1 MNLSK
6 LTLFHISFIG
16 TVFDACQSMKQGQ
29 ISVQSENIFPIIKKF
44 LYTDQEIFLRE
55 LVSNAV
61 DATKKIQT
69 LSRIGEY
76 SEELGEL
83 KVVVSIDEKEKTI
96 TISDSGVGMTED
108 EIEKYITQLAFSGAT
123 EFVEKWK
130 DKEPEQ
136 MIGHFG
142 LGFYSAFMVA
152 KNVTIISK
160 SFQKDT
166 QAAEWNCDGTT
177 SYTLQKGN
185 REHRGTDIILHLTD
199 EDSETYLSK
208 WKIRELLR
216 KYCRFL
222 PIPIEFDGEVINNT
236 HPIWTKKPSELQ
248 DEDYKKFFEELYPM
262 QEAPLFHIHI
272 NTDYPFNLTGVL
284 FFPKINHAIDNR
296 KDRVQLYSNQVFVTE
311 DVKDVLPEFL
321 VLLQGVVDS
330 PDIPLNVSR
339 SALQSDSNV
348 KKITAHISK
357 KVSDKLQELFNANR
371 EDFESKWEYLDL
383 IVKYGMLSDDK
394 FAERTKDFCLVKTT
408 ENKLHTIQEWID
420 VCKVNQTDKN
430 GETIVLY
437 TTDSQAQH
445 MSIKSVKDAGYQV
458 IQLNGPLDVHF
469 AGFAESKF
477 EKVKFK
483 GVDSAPVNQLI
494 EKDETIESALS
505 KEDQETIE
513 KSVKSLVN
521 EVAFDVKIESLPPQ
535 QEFISIHKNEWE
547 RRMEEYAKM
556 GQGMPFGDMGLKKH
570 TLIINS
576 NHPLASKILTQSEE
590 VKTDTVQYCID
601 LALLEKNMLSGAALE
616 RFISK
621 AKNLI
626 Q

>member
-1 MNLSK
+1 MR
-6 LTLFHISFIG
+6 T
-16 TVFDACQSMKQGQ
+16 GQ

-76 SEELGEL
+76 SEELGDL
-83 KVVVSIDEKEKTI
+83 KVEISIDEKKKTLTI
-96 TISDSGVGMTED
+96 TDYGVGMTE
-108 EIEKYITQLAFSGAT
+108 EEVEKYITQLAFSGAT

-130 DKEPEQ
+130 DKDPDQ

-152 KNVTIISK
+152 KEVNIVTRSHK
-160 SFQKDT
+160 KG
-166 QAAEWNCDGTT
+166 AEPVKWECDGTT
-177 SYTLQKGN
+177 SYTIEKGK
-185 REHRGTDIILHLTD
+185 RKKRGTDIILHLTD
-199 EDSETYLSK
+199 EDAETYLSK

-222 PIPIEFDGEVINNT
+222 PIPVEFDGEVINNID
-236 HPIWTKKPSELQ
+236 PIWTKKPSELSQ
-248 DEDYKKFFEELYPM
+248 EDYKKFFEELYPM

-284 FFPKINHAIDNR
+284 YFPKINQALDNR

-311 DVKDVLPEFL
+311 DVKDVLPEYL

-348 KKITAHISK
+348 KKITSHISK
-357 KVSDKLQELFNANR
+357 KVSDKLTEIFKADR
-371 EDFESKWEYLDL
+371 EDYQSKWEYLDL
-383 IVKYGMLSDDK
+383 IVKYGMLSDEK
-394 FAERTKDFCLVKTT
+394 FAERMKDYCLVETT
-408 ENKLHTIQEWID
+408 ESKFHTIQEWVD
-420 VCKVNQTDKN
+420 HCKINQTDKN
-430 GETIVLY
+430 GETVILY
-437 TTDSQAQH
+437 TTDLNAQH
-445 MSIKSVKDAGYQV
+445 MSIKSVKDAGYEV
-458 IQLNGPLDVHF
+458 IKLSGPLDVHF
-469 AGFAESKF
+469 AGFAEGKF
-477 EKVKFK
+477 EKVRFK

-494 EKDETIESALS
+494 EKDETIESSLS
-505 KEDQETIE
+505 KEQQESLE
-513 KSVKSLVN
+513 KSVKELLN
-521 EVAFDVKIESLPPQ
+521 ELAFDVKIESLPPQ

-556 GQGMPFGDMGLKKH
+556 GQSMPFGDLGMKKH
-570 TLIINS
+570 HLVINS
-576 NHPLASKILTQSEE
+576 NHPLAAKVLSQDSDTQ
-590 VKTDTVQYCID
+590 KNTIQYCLD
-601 LALLEKNMLSGAALE
+601 LAMLEKNLLNGSALE
-616 RFISK
+616 RFINK
-621 AKNLI
+621 AKELL
-626 Q
+626 

>member
-1 MNLSK
+1 MR
-6 LTLFHISFIG
+6 T
-16 TVFDACQSMKQGQ
+16 GQ

-44 LYTDQEIFLRE
+44 LYTDQEIFIRE

-69 LSRIGEY
+69 LNRIGEA
-76 SEELGEL
+76 SGDLGEL
-83 KVVVSIDEKEKTI
+83 KVEVKIDEKKKTL
-96 TISDSGVGMTED
+96 TISDYGVGMTEE

-130 DKEPEQ
+130 DKDPEQ

-152 KNVTIISK
+152 KEVTIISK
-160 SFQKDT
+160 SFKKD
-166 QAAEWNCDGTT
+166 AEVVKWNCDGTT
-177 SYTLQKGN
+177 SYSIDKAK
-185 REHRGTDIILHLTD
+185 RKRRGTDIILHLTD
-199 EDSETYLSK
+199 EDAETYLST
-208 WKIRELLR
+208 WKIKELLR

-222 PIPIEFDGEVINNT
+222 PIPIEFDGETINN
-236 HPIWTKKPSELQ
+236 PDPLWKKKPSELNA
-248 DEDYKKFFEELYPM
+248 EDYTKFFEELYPM

-272 NTDYPFNLTGVL
+272 NTDFPFNLTGVL
-284 FFPKINHAIDNR
+284 YFPKINQALDNR

-357 KVSDKLQELFNANR
+357 KVSDKLQEIFKADR
-371 EDFESKWEYLDL
+371 EEYQNKWEYLDL
-383 IVKYGMLSDDK
+383 IVKYGMLSDEK
-394 FAERTKDFCLVKTT
+394 FADRMKDYCLVKTT
-408 ENKLHTIQEWID
+408 ENKLHTIEEWINH
-420 VCKVNQTDKN
+420 CKTNQTDKN
-430 GETIVLY
+430 DETVVLY
-437 TTDSQAQH
+437 TTDTKAQH
-445 MSIKSVKDAGYQV
+445 MSIKAAQNAGYEV
-458 IQLNGPLDVHF
+458 IVLDGPLDVHF
-469 AGFAESKF
+469 AGFAEGKF

-494 EKDETIESALS
+494 EKEETIESVLS
-505 KEDQETIE
+505 KEQQEELE
-513 KSVKSLVN
+513 KAVKSLVN
-521 EVAFDVKIESLPPQ
+521 EASFDVKIESLPPQ
-535 QEFISIHKNEWE
+535 QDFISIHKNEWE

-556 GQGMPFGDMGLKKH
+556 GQSMPFGDMGMNKK

-576 NHPLASKILTQSEE
+576 NSEAANATLTKTADEQKIYIQHFL
-590 VKTDTVQYCID
+590 DI
-601 LALLEKNMLSGAALE
+601 ALLEKGLLSGNDLE
-616 RFISK
+616 RFIEK
-621 AKNLI
+621 AKGFI
-626 Q
+626 K

>member
-1 MNLSK
+1 M
-6 LTLFHISFIG
+6 G
-16 TVFDACQSMKQGQ
+16 MKTGQ

-44 LYTDQEIFLRE
+44 LYTDQEIFIRE

-69 LSRIGEY
+69 LNRIGEA
-76 SEELGEL
+76 SGNLGEL
-83 KVVVSIDEKEKTI
+83 KVEVKIDEKKKTL
-96 TISDSGVGMTED
+96 TISDYGVGMTEE

-130 DKEPEQ
+130 DKDPEQ

-152 KNVTIISK
+152 KEVTIISK
-160 SFQKDT
+160 SFKKG
-166 QAAEWNCDGTT
+166 AEVVKWNCDGTT
-177 SYTLQKGN
+177 SYSIDTAK
-185 REHRGTDIILHLTD
+185 RKRRGTDIILHLTD
-199 EDSETYLSK
+199 EDAETYLST
-208 WKIRELLR
+208 WKVKELLR

-222 PIPIEFDGEVINNT
+222 PIPIEFDGETINN
-236 HPIWTKKPSELQ
+236 PNPLWKKKPSDLKS
-248 DEDYKKFFEELYPM
+248 EDYTKFFEELYPM

-272 NTDYPFNLTGVL
+272 NTDFPFNLTGVL
-284 FFPKINHAIDNR
+284 YFPKINQALDNR

-357 KVSDKLQELFNANR
+357 KVSDKLQEIFKADR
-371 EDFESKWEYLDL
+371 EEYQNKWEYLDL
-383 IVKYGMLSDDK
+383 IVKYGMLSDEK
-394 FAERTKDFCLVKTT
+394 FADRMKDYCLVKTT
-408 ENKLHTIQEWID
+408 EDKLHTIQEWVD
-420 VCKVNQTDKN
+420 HCKANQTDKN
-430 GETIVLY
+430 DETIILY
-437 TTDSQAQH
+437 TTDTKAQH
-445 MSIKSVKDAGYQV
+445 MSIKSAQNAGYEV
-458 IQLNGPLDVHF
+458 IVLDGPLDVHF
-469 AGFAESKF
+469 AGFAEGKF

-494 EKDETIESALS
+494 EKEETIESVLS
-505 KEDQETIE
+505 KEQQEELE
-513 KSVKSLVN
+513 KAVKSLVN
-521 EVAFDVKIESLPPQ
+521 EASFDVKIESLPPQ
-535 QEFISIHKNEWE
+535 QDFISIHKNEWE

-556 GQGMPFGDMGLKKH
+556 GQSMPFGDMGMNKK

-576 NHPLASKILTQSEE
+576 NSEAANSTLSKE
-590 VKTDTVQYCID
+590 TDERSNYIQHFLDI
-601 LALLEKNMLSGAALE
+601 ALLEKGLLSGSDLE
-616 RFISK
+616 RFIEK
-621 AKNLI
+621 AKSFI
-626 Q
+626 K

>member
-1 MNLSK
+1 M
-6 LTLFHISFIG
+6 G
-16 TVFDACQSMKQGQ
+16 MKTGQ

-44 LYTDQEIFLRE
+44 LYTDQEIFIRE

-69 LSRIGEY
+69 LNRIGEA
-76 SEELGEL
+76 SGNLGEL
-83 KVVVSIDEKEKTI
+83 KVEVKIDEKKKTL
-96 TISDSGVGMTED
+96 TISDYGVGMTEE

-130 DKEPEQ
+130 DKDPEQ

-152 KNVTIISK
+152 KEVTIISK
-160 SFQKDT
+160 SFKKG
-166 QAAEWNCDGTT
+166 AEVVKWNCDGTT
-177 SYTLQKGN
+177 SYSIDTAK
-185 REHRGTDIILHLTD
+185 RKRRGTDIILHLTD
-199 EDSETYLSK
+199 EDAETYLST
-208 WKIRELLR
+208 WKVKELLR

-222 PIPIEFDGEVINNT
+222 PIPIEFDGETINN
-236 HPIWTKKPSELQ
+236 PDPLWKKKPSDLKS
-248 DEDYKKFFEELYPM
+248 EDYTKFFEELYPM

-272 NTDYPFNLTGVL
+272 NTDFPFNLTGVL
-284 FFPKINHAIDNR
+284 YFPKINQALDNR

-357 KVSDKLQELFNANR
+357 KVSDKLQEIFKADR
-371 EDFESKWEYLDL
+371 EEYQNKWEYLDL
-383 IVKYGMLSDDK
+383 IVKYGMLSDEK
-394 FAERTKDFCLVKTT
+394 FADRMKDYCLVKTT
-408 ENKLHTIQEWID
+408 EDKLHTIQEWVD
-420 VCKVNQTDKN
+420 HCKANQTDKN
-430 GETIVLY
+430 DETIILY
-437 TTDSQAQH
+437 TTDTKAQH
-445 MSIKSVKDAGYQV
+445 MSIKSAQNAGYEV
-458 IQLNGPLDVHF
+458 IVLDGPLDVHF
-469 AGFAESKF
+469 AGFAEGKF

-494 EKDETIESALS
+494 EKEETIESALS
-505 KEDQETIE
+505 KEQQEELE
-513 KSVKSLVN
+513 KAVKSLVN
-521 EVAFDVKIESLPPQ
+521 EASFDVKIESLPPQ
-535 QEFISIHKNEWE
+535 QDFISIHKNEWE

-556 GQGMPFGDMGLKKH
+556 GQSMPFGDMGMNKK

-576 NHPLASKILTQSEE
+576 NSEAANSTLSKE
-590 VKTDTVQYCID
+590 TDERSNYIQHFLDI
-601 LALLEKNMLSGAALE
+601 ALLEKGLLSGSDLE
-616 RFISK
+616 RFIEK
-621 AKNLI
+621 AKSFI
-626 Q
+626 K

>member
-1 MNLSK
+1 MR
-6 LTLFHISFIG
+6 T
-16 TVFDACQSMKQGQ
+16 GQ

-76 SEELGEL
+76 SEELGDL
-83 KVVVSIDEKEKTI
+83 KVEISIDEKKKTL
-96 TISDSGVGMTED
+96 TISDYGVGMTE
-108 EIEKYITQLAFSGAT
+108 EEVEKYITQLAFSGAT

-130 DKEPEQ
+130 DKDPDQ

-152 KNVTIISK
+152 KEVNIVTRSHK
-160 SFQKDT
+160 KDS
-166 QAAEWNCDGTT
+166 EPVKWECDGTT
-177 SYTLQKGN
+177 SYTIEKGK
-185 REHRGTDIILHLTD
+185 RKKRGTDIILHLTD
-199 EDSETYLSK
+199 EDAETYLSK

-222 PIPIEFDGEVINNT
+222 PIPVEFDGEVINNID
-236 HPIWTKKPSELQ
+236 PIWTKKPSELSQ
-248 DEDYKKFFEELYPM
+248 DDYKKFFEELYPM

-284 FFPKINHAIDNR
+284 YFPKINQALDNR

-311 DVKDVLPEFL
+311 DVKDVLPEYL

-348 KKITAHISK
+348 KKITSHISK
-357 KVSDKLQELFNANR
+357 KVSDKLTEIFKSDR
-371 EDFESKWEYLDL
+371 EDYQSKWEYLDL
-383 IVKYGMLSDDK
+383 IVKYGMLSDEK
-394 FAERTKDFCLVKTT
+394 FAERMKDYCLVETT
-408 ENKLHTIQEWID
+408 DSKFHTIQEWVD
-420 VCKVNQTDKN
+420 HCKINQTDKN
-430 GETIVLY
+430 GETVILY
-437 TTDSQAQH
+437 TTDLNAQH
-445 MSIKSVKDAGYQV
+445 MSIKSVKDAGYEV
-458 IQLNGPLDVHF
+458 IKLSGPLDVHF
-469 AGFAESKF
+469 AGFAEGKF
-477 EKVKFK
+477 EKVRFK

-494 EKDETIESALS
+494 EKDETIESSLS
-505 KEDQETIE
+505 KEQQESLE
-513 KSVKSLVN
+513 KSVKELLN
-521 EVAFDVKIESLPPQ
+521 ELAFDVKLESLPPQ

-556 GQGMPFGDMGLKKH
+556 GQSMPFGDLGMKKH
-570 TLIINS
+570 HLVINS
-576 NHPLASKILTQSEE
+576 NHPLAAKVLSQDLEAQKNTI
-590 VKTDTVQYCID
+590 QYCLD
-601 LALLEKNMLSGAALE
+601 LAMLEKNLLNGAALE
-616 RFISK
+616 RFINK
-621 AKNLI
+621 AKELL
-626 Q
+626 

>member
-1 MNLSK
+1 M
-6 LTLFHISFIG
+6 G
-16 TVFDACQSMKQGQ
+16 MKTGQ

-44 LYTDQEIFLRE
+44 LYTDQEIFIRE

-69 LSRIGEY
+69 LNRIGEA
-76 SEELGEL
+76 SGNLGEL
-83 KVVVSIDEKEKTI
+83 KVEVKIDEKKKTL
-96 TISDSGVGMTED
+96 TISDYGVGMTEE

-130 DKEPEQ
+130 DKDPEQ

-152 KNVTIISK
+152 KEVTIISK
-160 SFQKDT
+160 SFKKG
-166 QAAEWNCDGTT
+166 AEVVKWNCDGTT
-177 SYTLQKGN
+177 SYSIDTAK
-185 REHRGTDIILHLTD
+185 RKRRGTDIILHLTD
-199 EDSETYLSK
+199 EDAETYLST
-208 WKIRELLR
+208 WKVKELLR

-222 PIPIEFDGEVINNT
+222 PIPIEFDGETINN
-236 HPIWTKKPSELQ
+236 PDPLWKKKPSDLKS
-248 DEDYKKFFEELYPM
+248 EDYTKFFEELYPM

-272 NTDYPFNLTGVL
+272 NTDFPFNLTGVL
-284 FFPKINHAIDNR
+284 YFPKINQALDNR

-357 KVSDKLQELFNANR
+357 KVSDKLQEIFKADR
-371 EDFESKWEYLDL
+371 EEYQNKWEYLDL
-383 IVKYGMLSDDK
+383 IVKYGMLSDEK
-394 FAERTKDFCLVKTT
+394 FADRMKDYCLVKTT
-408 ENKLHTIQEWID
+408 EDKLHTIQEWVD
-420 VCKVNQTDKN
+420 HCKANQTDKN
-430 GETIVLY
+430 DETIILY
-437 TTDSQAQH
+437 TTDTKAQH
-445 MSIKSVKDAGYQV
+445 MSIKSAQNAGYEV
-458 IQLNGPLDVHF
+458 IVLDGPLDVHF
-469 AGFAESKF
+469 AGFAEGKF

-494 EKDETIESALS
+494 EKEETIESVLS
-505 KEDQETIE
+505 KEQQEELE
-513 KSVKSLVN
+513 KAVKSLVN
-521 EVAFDVKIESLPPQ
+521 EASFDVKIESLPPQ
-535 QEFISIHKNEWE
+535 QDFISIHKNEWE

-556 GQGMPFGDMGLKKH
+556 GQSMPFGDMSMNKK

-576 NHPLASKILTQSEE
+576 NSEAANSTLSKE
-590 VKTDTVQYCID
+590 TDERSNYIQHFLDI
-601 LALLEKNMLSGAALE
+601 ALLEKGLLSGSDLE
-616 RFISK
+616 RFIEK
-621 AKNLI
+621 AKSFI
-626 Q
+626 K